1 MFWEP
6 FASAAFGFP
15 EITLCLSV
23 VFFFHWVIIRDLVSR
38 QMLNPLL
45 LHLAFQNNE

>member
-6 FASAAFGFP
+6 FVSATFRFP
-15 EITLCLSV
+15 EVMCCLSMF
-23 VFFFHWVIIRDLVSR
+23 FFFHWVIIRELVSR